1 MKIAFIG
8 VGLMGRP
15 MVENLLAAGHSLIL
29 WNRTAT
35 KAQSFAA
42 RAVIAANVAE
52 AIAQADVVITM
63 LENGPI
69 VRAVVFNEDSLAA
82 FRPGTLFIDMSS
94 IPPAMAREH
103 AQWLDAR
110 GCYAL
115 DAPVSGGTIG
125 AAQATLSIMVGG
137 AQEAYAR
144 AQSLF
149 SALGTARYMGEAGTG
164 QVAKLANQAIVGITI
179 GAVSEALLL
188 AEKAGADPRAVR
200 EALLGGFAA
209 SRILELHGQR
219 MIDRQ
224 FSPGARATVQLKDM
238 GMIVGEAEQV
248 GLNMPL
254 AELTK
259 TLYHDMVEGGF
270 GDLDHSGLF
279 VWLEKRS
286 QA

>member
-8 VGLMGRP
+8 IGLMGKP

-29 WNRTAT
+29 WNRTEE
-35 KAQSFAA
+35 KA
-42 RAVIAANVAE
+42 RAFAGQAHIAATVID
-52 AIAQADVVITM
+52 AIAQSDVVISM

-69 VRAVVFNEDSLAA
+69 VRALVFSEGSLAA

-94 IPPAMAREH
+94 IPPGMAREH
-103 AQWLDAR
+103 AQWLEAR
-110 GCYAL
+110 HCMAL
-115 DAPVSGGTIG
+115 DAPVSGGTVG

-137 AQEAYAR
+137 MREAFDR
-144 AQSLF
+144 AASVF
-149 SALGTARYMGEAGTG
+149 AALGTARYMGPAGTG
-164 QVAKLANQAIVGITI
+164 QVAKLANQAIVGVTI

-219 MIDRQ
+219 MIERQ
-224 FSPGARATVQLKDM
+224 FAPGARATVQLKDM

-248 GLNMPL
+248 GLNLPL
-254 AELTK
+254 AELTR
-259 TLYHDMVEGGF
+259 TLYQDMVAGGF

-279 VWLEKRS
+279 VWLEKLNK
-286 QA
+286 A